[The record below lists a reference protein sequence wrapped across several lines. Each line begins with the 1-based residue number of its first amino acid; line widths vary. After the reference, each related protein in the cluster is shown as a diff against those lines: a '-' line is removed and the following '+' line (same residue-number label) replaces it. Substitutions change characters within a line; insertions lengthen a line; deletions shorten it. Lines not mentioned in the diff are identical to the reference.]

1 MTRFLYFA
9 YGSNML
15 TERLTARCPSA
26 TPVGLA
32 EAREH
37 AVSYCLGSSD
47 GSAKAG
53 IFKATGQ
60 TAYGVVF
67 LIDSAERRFLDR
79 AEGAPDIY
87 SRIEIEVFSHAT
99 GHPADAV
106 TYLPHP
112 DRTANGLH
120 PYAWYRALCAGGAR
134 QHGLPEPAIA
144 NLRVGP
150 VQPMPAPAR
159 GKRAWQGRLLAHQ
172 ALTQAGLVP
181 PADDE
186 PLS

>member
-15 TERLTARCPSA
+15 TERLTARCASA
-26 TPVGLA
+26 TSVGHA
-32 EAREH
+32 EARGH
-37 AVSYCLGSSD
+37 AVSYCLGSND

-60 TAYGVVF
+60 TAHGVVF
-67 LIDSAERRFLDR
+67 LIDSAERHLLDG

-87 SRIEIEVFSHAT
+87 SRVEIEVFSHTT

-112 DRTANGLH
+112 ERKANGLY
-120 PYAWYRALCAGGAR
+120 PYAWYRALCTGGAR
-134 QHGLPEPAIA
+134 QHGLPESAID

-150 VQPMPAPAR
+150 VQSMPVEER
-159 GKRAWQGRLLAHQ
+159 GKRAWQGRLLAHE
-172 ALTQAGLVP
+172 ALTRAGLVP

>member
-26 TPVGLA
+26 KPVGHA
-32 EAREH
+32 EARGFS
-37 AVSYCLGSSD
+37 VSYCLGSTD

-53 IFKATGQ
+53 IVAAPEQ
-60 TAYGVVF
+60 TARGVLF
-67 LIDSAERRFLDR
+67 LIESAERHLLDR

-87 SRIEIEVFSHAT
+87 SRAEIEVFSHAT
-99 GHPADAV
+99 GHPADAI

-112 DRTANGLH
+112 ERTAEGLH
-120 PYAWYRALCAGGAR
+120 PYAWYSALCAGGAR

-144 NLRVGP
+144 NLHAGP
-150 VQPMPAPAR
+150 VQPMPPMAR
-159 GKRAWQGRLLAHQ
+159 GKRAWQGRELAHE
-172 ALTQAGLVP
+172 ALTRAGLVP
-181 PADDE
+181 PADSE
-186 PLS
+186 PLP

>member
-15 TERLTARCPSA
+15 TERLTARCASA
-26 TPVGLA
+26 TPVGPA
-32 EAREH
+32 EARGY
-37 AVSYCLGSSD
+37 AVSYGLGSSD

-53 IFKATGQ
+53 IFEASGE
-60 TAYGVVF
+60 TAHGVLF
-67 LIDSAERRFLDR
+67 LIDSAERHFLDR

-87 SRIEIEVFSHAT
+87 RRIEIEVFSEAT
-99 GHPADAV
+99 GHPTDAV

-112 DRTANGLH
+112 ERRANGLH

-134 QHGLPEPAIA
+134 QHNLPESAID

-150 VQPMPAPAR
+150 IQPMPPEAR
-159 GKRAWQGRLLAHQ
+159 GKRAWQGWLLAHE
-172 ALTQAGLVP
+172 ALIKAGLVP